1 MSSSSRI
8 TLESTVED
16 LISHTFQ
23 VNSTTPGRV
32 IAQEFHQNPE
42 LPGVIVVDDHQLV
55 GMISKAN
62 FREQM
67 NNLNRK
73 NLYFNQPIQLLLDV
87 IRIPPLVLSKNC
99 TILFAANQALTRPKQ
114 FVYEPIIIELDQGEF
129 RLLDIY
135 NLLLAQNNLL
145 NFSCRQIEQQ
155 NLKLQTFEQKLQQE
169 KNKVIEYAASL
180 KQEKDLIFKQYDKD
194 YSKRKAKLAQYTQ
207 PILQFNQHFL
217 RMSERISV
225 ETRKAFYAIFVGS
238 NSIYRNTEHLFKISQ
253 AIADDLAAINSTS
266 QMLGEI
272 IQKVRH
278 LAVQAA
284 IVTYQS
290 DSPQPQGFSQIS
302 LEINRLIRETSKVSD
317 QTHTIANQ
325 LNFNLQELQESAIE
339 DARITCSMLSHVE
352 QAEAVLDE
360 LEKLVNSSNLQHQ
373 VTQQN
378 SADAEFIIQTIE
390 RVLKYKQQPKN

>member
-23 VNSTTPGRV
+23 VNSTTPGQV

-87 IRIPPLVLSKNC
+87 IRITPLVLYKNC

-135 NLLLAQNNLL
+135 NLLLAQNNLF

-155 NLKLQTFEQKLQQE
+155 NLKLQTFEQKLQQ
-169 KNKVIEYAASL
+169 
-180 KQEKDLIFKQYDKD
+180 
-194 YSKRKAKLAQYTQ
+194 
-207 PILQFNQHFL
+207 
-217 RMSERISV
+217 
-225 ETRKAFYAIFVGS
+225 
-238 NSIYRNTEHLFKISQ
+238 
-253 AIADDLAAINSTS
+253 
-266 QMLGEI
+266 
-272 IQKVRH
+272 
-278 LAVQAA
+278 
-284 IVTYQS
+284 
-290 DSPQPQGFSQIS
+290 
-302 LEINRLIRETSKVSD
+302 
-317 QTHTIANQ
+317 
-325 LNFNLQELQESAIE
+325 
-339 DARITCSMLSHVE
+339 
-352 QAEAVLDE
+352 
-360 LEKLVNSSNLQHQ
+360 
-373 VTQQN
+373 
-378 SADAEFIIQTIE
+378 
-390 RVLKYKQQPKN
+390 